1 MVMVRREFIRIIK
14 YGLLGSS
21 SFLLHGC
28 LAYFLLFIVEVSPI
42 IANSAA
48 FLIAAVLYYIASR
61 IFVFEAPDTLKTRWR
76 YILIIIF
83 NLFLT
88 NTVIV
93 GIIRWVEFTEWT
105 AVLISILILPFSN
118 YLLLGMW
125 VFKDKF
131 DVSK

>member
-1 MVMVRREFIRIIK
+1 MVRREFIRIIK

>member
-1 MVMVRREFIRIIK
+1 MVRHEFIRIFK
-14 YGLLGSS
+14 YGLLGGS
-21 SFLLHGC
+21 SFFLHAG
-28 LAYFLLFIVEVSPI
+28 LAYYLLIVIEKSPV
-42 IANSAA
+42 IANSIA
-48 FLIAAVLYYIASR
+48 FITTAVFHYIISR
-61 IFVFEAPDTLKTRWR
+61 IFVFEAPDTLQTRWR
-76 YILIIIF
+76 YILIIVF

-93 GIIRWVEFTEWT
+93 GIIRLAEFTEWT

-125 VFKDKF
+125 VFKDKL